1 MLHVMTTNAT
11 SGGELTS
18 PRRCYGCAY
27 DLALGNE
34 TQTYITYV
42 MRRVEL
48 LKNAGIHPIL
58 VFDGKKVPLKA
69 NTHDKRQSLKDSN
82 RDLAMKS
89 LHDAQHLH
97 GDERK
102 EKMMK
107 AHNMFQ
113 RSIKVTSEIIYAV
126 HAALRKANVEFVV
139 AYVPVLHHACLW
151 IDFLALS
158 SPFEADAQLV
168 YLCKVHKA
176 SAIITE
182 DSDILVYCIT
192 ANVAVPIL
200 LKLESP
206 SGMCKSAQ
214 KHVFAFRGAPG
225 HLRLH
230 RIVAKLKLD
239 HSRLAIPS
247 DYVDRCRAA
256 EALFYH
262 HYVYNAD
269 ARTCEYLV
277 NDTDVAMTHDIYDL
291 VTCRGS
297 SIVGVPVAD
306 ADALSDMYHAV
317 HHIPI
322 SSSLPQAATAPPAF
336 IRPPPSVSSAAAPV
350 VVDASDDE
358 YHVDITSPPTK
369 QTAPAAGTSWPR
381 RNVAKPTMGILGL
394 VDQYR
399 RPGSTTTSSASRGVG
414 MKRPL
419 PDTSVVNDTS
429 KKSRTPPTEPP
440 LSSARQLF
448 ESLQA
453 MPQASSK
460 PPTPNS
466 SPPPAAAVSFPRRTS
481 GGIVTPAKCRSSA
494 AVSQSTAPS
503 ATAKKPINRPT
514 ATPTTLL
521 AFFSKK
527 ALPI

>member
-1 MLHVMTTNAT
+1 MVILCCVLYML
-11 SGGELTS
+11 E
-18 PRRCYGCAY
+18 
-27 DLALGNE
+27 
-34 TQTYITYV
+34 
-42 MRRVEL
+42 
-48 LKNAGIHPIL
+48 
-58 VFDGKKVPLKA
+58 
-69 NTHDKRQSLKDSN
+69 
-82 RDLAMKS
+82 
-89 LHDAQHLH
+89 
-97 GDERK
+97 
-102 EKMMK
+102 
-107 AHNMFQ
+107 
-113 RSIKVTSEIIYAV
+113 
-126 HAALRKANVEFVV
+126 
-139 AYVPVLHHACLW
+139 
-151 IDFLALS
+151 S
-158 SPFEADAQLV
+158 SPFLKKLV
-168 YLCKVHKA
+168 HFLG
-176 SAIITE
+176 
-182 DSDILVYCIT
+182 DSPDSMRMFVQMCILSGCDFI
-192 ANVAVPIL
+192 
-200 LKLESP
+200 ESLP
-206 SGMCKSAQ
+206 NIGPVSAQ

-277 NDTDVAMTHDIYDL
+277 NDTDVAMTRDIYDL
-291 VTCRGS
+291 VACNRRGS

-336 IRPPPSVSSAAAPV
+336 ICPPPSVSSAAAPV

-358 YHVDITSPPTK
+358 YPLDITSPSTK

-381 RNVAKPTMGILGL
+381 RNVAKPTMGISGL

-429 KKSRTPPTEPP
+429 KKSRTPPTESP

-466 SPPPAAAVSFPRRTS
+466 SPPPAVAVSFPRRTS

-503 ATAKKPINRPT
+503 ATAKKPIKRPT